1 MFKKKSLLNLV
12 QVSFNFLPISIVLG
26 SLVINLNIFIFLILS
41 SIFFYQ
47 EKIKLKLNKINT
59 PLFLFFLIIIIS
71 SLINLKIIGFE
82 NFLKSILLLKFFLI
96 YIFLETLFKEKNRFK
111 KFFTISLY
119 LVIFISLDVILQFIT
134 GKNILGFEPHDGRIA
149 GIFGSEAI
157 AGSFIQ
163 KIFLLSLI
171 GLIINVNR
179 IKIEENLFKIIFL
192 LYLFQVVS

>member
-96 YIFLETLFKEKNRFK
+96 YIFLETLFKEKKIDLKN
-111 KFFTISLY
+111 FFTISLY

-134 GKNILGFEPHDGRIA
+134 GKNIERFEPHDGRIA
-149 GIFGSEAI
+149 GIFGS
-157 AGSFIQ
+157 
-163 KIFLLSLI
+163 
-171 GLIINVNR
+171 
-179 IKIEENLFKIIFL
+179 
-192 LYLFQVVS
+192 